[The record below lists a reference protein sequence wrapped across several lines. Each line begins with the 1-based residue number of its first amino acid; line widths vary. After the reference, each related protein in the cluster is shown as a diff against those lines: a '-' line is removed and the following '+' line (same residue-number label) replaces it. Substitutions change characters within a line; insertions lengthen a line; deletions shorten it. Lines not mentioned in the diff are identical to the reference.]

1 MITLVIKK
9 EILPDWL
16 SFKTFIEVPKIFYR
30 IVKFYWKIKG
40 YEVEVIKDA
49 WTLERE
55 FSFKKIS
62 QRI

>member
-49 WTLERE
+49 
-55 FSFKKIS
+55 
-62 QRI
+62 